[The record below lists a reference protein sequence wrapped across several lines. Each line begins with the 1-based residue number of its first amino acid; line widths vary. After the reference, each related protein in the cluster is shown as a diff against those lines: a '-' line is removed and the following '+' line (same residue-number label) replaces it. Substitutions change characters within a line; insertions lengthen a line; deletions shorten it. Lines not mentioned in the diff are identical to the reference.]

1 MEMGT
6 ASGEAR
12 LSAGVPRG
20 KGVTTADKY
29 RRRAQAC
36 LIAASSASTEE
47 GRAGL
52 IELAKTWLR
61 LAQEQEQGST
71 NIDFVPLIAG
81 KDRPVVQ
88 QQQQVQP
95 VAGAAP
101 MANDDDPPAPYKL
114 YDGDERIGTY
124 RTRAEA
130 RRAQQKLES
139 EAGSERRLFTI
150 KDNLDRIVL

>member
-12 LSAGVPRG
+12 LSASVPRG

-71 NIDFVPLIAG
+71 NIDFVPLSAG
-81 KDRPVVQ
+81 KDSAGRP
-88 QQQQVQP
+88 
-95 VAGAAP
+95 AAT
-101 MANDDDPPAPYKL
+101 ASPACGRSST
-114 YDGDERIGTY
+114 DGQR
-124 RTRAEA
+124 RRSKRA
-130 RRAQQKLES
+130 
-139 EAGSERRLFTI
+139 
-150 KDNLDRIVL
+150 

>member
-1 MEMGT
+1 MKRPSKQCFGSRPIT
-6 ASGEAR
+6 SGLQSAR
-12 LSAGVPRG
+12 QN
-20 KGVTTADKY
+20 D
-29 RRRAQAC
+29 Q
-36 LIAASSASTEE
+36 
-47 GRAGL
+47 
-52 IELAKTWLR
+52 
-61 LAQEQEQGST
+61 
-71 NIDFVPLIAG
+71 DFVPLIAG

-95 VAGAAP
+95 LAGAAP

-139 EAGSERRLFTI
+139 EAGSERRLLTI